1 MRKELF
7 KNRPTLNNQQA
18 LKTMKPYLTLCG
30 FLLLFTATGCAPA
43 VIGAGATGVYK
54 AGTDERS
61 VGGVW
66 DDSAITTK
74 INAELVKDPLTKARK
89 IDVDTLRGEV
99 ILTGVVETEEVLK
112 RAVEIAG
119 QVPGVKTVKNNL
131 QVGSKSIGRTIDD
144 KVIGSKIKAKLL
156 KEPGIRSLNIDV
168 DVNNGVVS
176 LTGVV
181 ESKEQ
186 KDRVMEI
193 AWTTSGT
200 VKVIDNIKVVR
211 R

>member
-1 MRKELF
+1 M
-7 KNRPTLNNQQA
+7 
-18 LKTMKPYLTLCG
+18 
-30 FLLLFTATGCAPA
+30 TAAGCAPA
-43 VIGAGATGVYK
+43 VIGAGATGAYK

-61 VGGVW
+61 VGRIW

-74 INAELVKDPLTKARK
+74 INAELVKDPVTKARK
-89 IDVDTLRGEV
+89 IDVDTLQGEV
-99 ILTGVVETEEVLK
+99 VLTGVVGSEEASR

-119 QVPGVKTVKNNL
+119 QVPGVKRVKNDL
-131 QVGSKSIGRTIDD
+131 QVGSKSIGRAIDD

-181 ESKEQ
+181 ASKQQ
-186 KDRVMEI
+186 KERVMEI
-193 AWTTSGT
+193 ARTTSGT
-200 VKVIDNIKVVR
+200 VKIIDNMKVIHP
-211 R
+211 